1 LNSRSNPGALEW
13 IEVPAGSFVM
23 GGGPRA
29 EENPPHRVAVGA
41 FRLARTPVTRDEYQR
56 FLDTTGYEAPPFW
69 GEPRFA
75 APRLPAVGP
84 SWDDAMAYCE
94 WLRALTGEEV
104 GLPTEAEWER
114 AAKADRD
121 VAWPWG
127 EHGPEG
133 VPDYERR
140 WVEGPERVDL
150 YPSTHPWGFLG
161 LGENVHEWCADW
173 FDADYYSV
181 SPAVDPRG
189 PEEGK
194 RRASRGGSWRH
205 DVKVTRCAA
214 RSSIPP
220 RMRYA
225 DYGFRLRAPASTA
238 NAR

>member
-1 LNSRSNPGALEW
+1 
-13 IEVPAGSFVM
+13 
-23 GGGPRA
+23 
-29 EENPPHRVAVGA
+29 
-41 FRLARTPVTRDEYQR
+41 VTRAEYQR
-56 FLDTTGYEAPPFW
+56 FLDATGHEAPPFW
-69 GEPRFA
+69 DEPRFA
-75 APRLPAVGP
+75 AARLPAVGP
-84 SWDDAMAYCE
+84 SWDDAMAFCS
-94 WLRALTGEEV
+94 WLRDATGDDV

-121 VAWPWG
+121 VAYPWG
-127 EHGPEG
+127 EQGPEG
-133 VPDYERR
+133 VPDYLRR
-140 WVEGPERVDL
+140 WLDGPEIVDL
-150 YPSTHPWGFLG
+150 YPSPHPWGFLG

-173 FDADYYSV
+173 FDADYYQV

-225 DYGFRLRAPASTA
+225 DYGFRLRAPA
-238 NAR
+238 NW